1 MAKAGKELEIVTDLE
16 NVNLF
21 TDFLRAKNGLVVCET
36 YQEWAGPCMV
46 MKRFLKKAK
55 FEYLE
60 GDDWDLLHYCSIKV
74 DAVPAFKNLKG
85 ICMPTYLFFGGKKP
99 IGIFRGY
106 EPSVLMP
113 LIKEMIRREKLFM
126 SGRAV
131 RQVLTED
138 MPYVFPDEDP
148 ELAEI
153 VLLDVPFTP
162 VKDDLP
168 GELIAAPPVVPDEN
182 EEDAQAV
189 IRRTQ
194 PQQPIAVSPS
204 VGAPEEAVP
213 VPAPPGEVFPVEKTA
228 SRTTTSEEQVSGNAT
243 VATEPGPGQSQAAS
257 TATEDPEGGSA
268 AASQLLLV
276 MMMAMLKHGEEELRN
291 R

>member
-153 VLLDVPFTP
+153 VLLDVPFTQ
-162 VKDDLP
+162 
-168 GELIAAPPVVPDEN
+168 N